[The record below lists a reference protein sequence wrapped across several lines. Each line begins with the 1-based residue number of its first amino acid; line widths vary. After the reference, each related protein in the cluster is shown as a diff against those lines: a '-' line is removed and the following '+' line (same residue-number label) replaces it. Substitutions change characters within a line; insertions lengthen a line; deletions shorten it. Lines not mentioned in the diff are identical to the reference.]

1 MEEQCE
7 FNFIVADD
15 HTIVRQGVTFILKEI
30 HKNSCVYQ
38 LANFSEII
46 KRLNTTPID
55 LLVLDISFPDG
66 TSLNIIPTIKK
77 IQPNIKILIFSA
89 FDENIY
95 AIRYL
100 NAGASGYLSKLS
112 NEDEIKLA
120 IKSVLNSGKY
130 ISKNIQEKIMDTYI
144 FKKPKNPLEQLSNRE
159 IEIAKLLVEGF
170 SNIDICNTLNIQ
182 KSTVSTYK
190 NRIFE
195 KLDVDNLSSL
205 IQIFN
210 FYKDKQE

>member
-55 LLVLDISFPDG
+55 LIVLDISFPDG

-144 FKKPKNPLEQLSNRE
+144 FNKPKNPLEQLSNRE

-210 FYKDKQE
+210 FYKDKKE

>member
-77 IQPNIKILIFSA
+77 IQPNLKILIFSA

-100 NAGASGYLSKLS
+100 NAGANGYLSKLS
-112 NEDEIKLA
+112 NEEEIKLA

-144 FKKPKNPLEQLSNRE
+144 FNKPKNPLEQLSNRE

-210 FYKDKQE
+210 FYKDKKE

>member
-55 LLVLDISFPDG
+55 LIVLDISFPDG

-77 IQPNIKILIFSA
+77 IQPNLKILIFSA

-100 NAGASGYLSKLS
+100 NAGANGYLSKLS
-112 NEDEIKLA
+112 NEEEIKLA

-144 FKKPKNPLEQLSNRE
+144 FNKPKNPLEQLSNRE

-210 FYKDKQE
+210 FYKDKKE

>member
-55 LLVLDISFPDG
+55 LIVLDISFPDG

-100 NAGASGYLSKLS
+100 NAGANGYLSKLS

-144 FKKPKNPLEQLSNRE
+144 FNKPKNPLEQLSNRE

-210 FYKDKQE
+210 FYKDKKE

>member
-1 MEEQCE
+1 MEENCE
-7 FNFIVADD
+7 YNFIVADD
-15 HTIVRQGVTFILKEI
+15 HTIVRQGVAFILKGI
-30 HKNSCVYQ
+30 HKNSCIYQ

-46 KRLNTTPID
+46 KRINTTPID

-77 IQPNIKILIFSA
+77 IQPSIKILIFSA
-89 FDENIY
+89 YDENIY

-100 NAGASGYLSKLS
+100 NAGANGYLSKLS
-112 NEDEIKLA
+112 DEDEIKLA
-120 IKSVLNSGKY
+120 IKSVLNNGKY

-144 FKKPKNPLEQLSNRE
+144 FNKPKNPLEQLSNRE

-170 SNIDICNTLNIQ
+170 SNIDICNSLNIQ

-195 KLDVDNLSSL
+195 KLDIDNLSSL
-205 IQIFN
+205 IQIFS
-210 FYKDKQE
+210 FYQDKRE

>member
-7 FNFIVADD
+7 YNFIVADD

-30 HKNSCVYQ
+30 HKNSCIYQ

-55 LLVLDISFPDG
+55 LIVLDISFPDG

-144 FKKPKNPLEQLSNRE
+144 FNKPKNPLEQLSNRE

>member
-7 FNFIVADD
+7 YNFIVADD

-30 HKNSCVYQ
+30 HKNSCIYQ

-55 LLVLDISFPDG
+55 LIVLDISFPDG

-144 FKKPKNPLEQLSNRE
+144 FNKPKNPLEQLSNRE

-195 KLDVDNLSSL
+195 KLDIDNLSSL

>member
-77 IQPNIKILIFSA
+77 IQPNLKILIFSA

-100 NAGASGYLSKLS
+100 NAGANGYLSKLS
-112 NEDEIKLA
+112 NEEEIKLA

-130 ISKNIQEKIMDTYI
+130 ISKNIQEKIMDNYI
-144 FKKPKNPLEQLSNRE
+144 FNKPKNPLEKLSNRE
-159 IEIAKLLVEGF
+159 IEITKLLVEGY
-170 SNIDICNTLNIQ
+170 SNIEICDALNIK
-182 KSTVSTYK
+182 KSTVSTFK

-195 KLDVDNLSSL
+195 KLEVDSLSSL
-205 IQIFN
+205 IQLFN
-210 FYKDKQE
+210 FYKNQQE

>member
-77 IQPNIKILIFSA
+77 IQPNLKILIFSA

-100 NAGASGYLSKLS
+100 NAGANGYLSKLS
-112 NEDEIKLA
+112 NEEEIKLA

-144 FKKPKNPLEQLSNRE
+144 FNKPKNPLEQLSNRE

-195 KLDVDNLSSL
+195 KLDIDNLSSL

>member
-30 HKNSCVYQ
+30 HKNSCIYQ

-100 NAGASGYLSKLS
+100 NAGANGYLSKLS

-144 FKKPKNPLEQLSNRE
+144 FNKPKNPLEQLSNRE

-195 KLDVDNLSSL
+195 KLDIDNLSSL

>member
-100 NAGASGYLSKLS
+100 NAGASGYLNKLS

-210 FYKDKQE
+210 FYKDKKE

>member
-210 FYKDKQE
+210 FYKDKKE

>member
-7 FNFIVADD
+7 YNFIVADD

-30 HKNSCVYQ
+30 HKNSCIYQ

-55 LLVLDISFPDG
+55 LIVLDISFPDG

-144 FKKPKNPLEQLSNRE
+144 FNKPKNPLEQLSNRE

-210 FYKDKQE
+210 FYKDKKE

>member
-1 MEEQCE
+1 MGDQYKY
-7 FNFIVADD
+7 NFIVADD
-15 HTIVRQGVTFILKEI
+15 HTIVRQGVTFILKGI
-30 HKNSCVYQ
+30 HKNSNIYQ

-46 KRLNTTPID
+46 KRVNTTPID

-89 FDENIY
+89 YDENIY

-100 NAGASGYLSKLS
+100 NAGANGYLSKLS
-112 NEDEIKLA
+112 DEEEIKLA

-144 FKKPKNPLEQLSNRE
+144 FNKPKNPLEQLSNRE

-170 SNIDICNTLNIQ
+170 SNIDICNSLNIQ

-195 KLDVDNLSSL
+195 KLDIDNLSSL
-205 IQIFN
+205 IQIFS
-210 FYKDKQE
+210 FYQDKRE